1 MGKKRNKKTLVWR
14 PKPKSRTPPAE
25 MRNWLDLP
33 RDVTVSIL
41 SRLRAVEILESAQ
54 MVCMAWRIICK
65 DPLMWRTI
73 DMANDADYDDMFY
86 NLDAM
91 CRHAVDR
98 SCGGLVDVNIE
109 HFGDDDLLKYITDRI
124 CLAAFLFLCNGY
136 SCGGIRRL
144 RLVSCYSISRV
155 GLGKVASKL
164 TLLEELEIYVCN
176 LSRTSLEMVGRS
188 CPLLKSFKL
197 NRPEFSV
204 YGISGFGAYDGFDDW
219 NDDENGDENGGPV
232 IDSFGKDDEALAIAG
247 TMNGLHHLQLFGNR
261 LTNDG
266 LSKILDC
273 CPHLESLDLRHCFNL
288 DLKVAL
294 GKRCAERIKQL
305 RLPND
310 SIDDYE
316 FRTAPCEYGFYNDS
330 EDFDC
335 DDDYPYEFNGYY
347 SDDSDFYDDFT
358 KIRFSDLF

>member
-14 PKPKSRTPPAE
+14 PKPKSRTPQNE

-33 RDVTVSIL
+33 RDITISIL

-54 MVCMAWRIICK
+54 KVCMAWRNFCK

-73 DMANDADYDDMFY
+73 DMANDGDYDDMFY
-86 NLDAM
+86 DLDEM

-98 SCGGLVDVNIE
+98 SCSHLVDINIE
-109 HFGDDDLLKYITDRI
+109 HFGSNDLLEYITD
-124 CLAAFLFLCNGY
+124 

-144 RLVSCYSISRV
+144 RLVSCDMIFDE

-164 TLLEELEIYVCN
+164 TMLEELEISLCN
-176 LSRTSLEMVGRS
+176 FSCTSLQVVGRS
-188 CPLLKSFKL
+188 CPLLKSFKF
-197 NRPEFSV
+197 NRSNL
-204 YGISGFGAYDGFDDW
+204 SDDAIGVF
-219 NDDENGDENGGPV
+219 NYYDENPLR
-232 IDSFGKDDEALAIAG
+232 KDDEAFAIAG
-247 TMNGLHHLQLFGNR
+247 TMNGLHHLQLFANR

-266 LSKILDC
+266 LMKILDC

-288 DLKVAL
+288 NLKGAL

-310 SIDDYE
+310 SIQDCE
-316 FRTAPCEYGFYNDS
+316 FRVAASDCDDYGFYDDPE
-330 EDFDC
+330 EDNGFYYDPAEFDC
-335 DDDYPYEFNGYY
+335 DEYRCYARDFYGYD

-358 KIRFSDLF
+358 KLGLSDFLF

>member
-25 MRNWLDLP
+25 TRNWLDLP

-98 SCGGLVDVNIE
+98 SCGGLVDINIE
-109 HFGDDDLLKYITDRI
+109 HFGDDDLLKYITD
-124 CLAAFLFLCNGY
+124 

-316 FRTAPCEYGFYNDS
+316 FRTAPCDYGFYNDS

-335 DDDYPYEFNGYY
+335 DDDYPYDFNGYY

>member
-41 SRLRAVEILESAQ
+41 SRLRPVEILESAQ

-73 DMANDADYDDMFY
+73 DMANDGEDDDMFY
-86 NLDAM
+86 NLDAV

-98 SCGGLVDVNIE
+98 SCGRLVDINIE
-109 HFGDDDLLKYITDRI
+109 HFGDDDLLEYITD
-124 CLAAFLFLCNGY
+124 

-144 RLVSCYSISRV
+144 RLVGCYRISRE
-155 GLGKVASKL
+155 GLGKAASKL
-164 TLLEELEIYVCN
+164 TLLEELEIYECN

-197 NRPEFSV
+197 NRSEFSD
-204 YGISGFGAYDGFDDW
+204 YGISGFAAYDGFDDW
-219 NDDENGDENGGPV
+219 NDDENGDESNDDENGDENGGSV

-247 TMNGLHHLQLFGNR
+247 TMNALHHLQLFGNR

-266 LSKILDC
+266 LRKILDC
-273 CPHLESLDLRHCFNL
+273 CPHLESLDLRNCFNI
-288 DLKVAL
+288 DLKGAL

-305 RLPND
+305 CLPND
-310 SIDDYE
+310 SINDYE
-316 FRTAPCEYGFYNDS
+316 FRIAPCDYGFYNDS

-335 DDDYPYEFNGYY
+335 DDDYPYDFNGYY